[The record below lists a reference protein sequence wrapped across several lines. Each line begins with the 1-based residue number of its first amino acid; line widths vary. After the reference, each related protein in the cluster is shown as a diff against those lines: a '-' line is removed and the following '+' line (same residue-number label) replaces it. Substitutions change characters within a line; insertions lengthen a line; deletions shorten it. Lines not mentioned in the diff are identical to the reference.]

1 MRKLSE
7 TWPRLAVSDG
17 AERRRRTT
25 RRCIRKVMKYVVMR
39 RVSRNVVCISIEIFV
54 NIPSINSI
62 AQREFSELIL
72 N

>member
-1 MRKLSE
+1 MAS
-7 TWPRLAVSDG
+7 VSREWRSG
-17 AERRRRTT
+17 ATPT

-39 RVSRNVVCISIEIFV
+39 RVSRNVVCISIEIIV
-54 NIPSINSI
+54 YISSINSI